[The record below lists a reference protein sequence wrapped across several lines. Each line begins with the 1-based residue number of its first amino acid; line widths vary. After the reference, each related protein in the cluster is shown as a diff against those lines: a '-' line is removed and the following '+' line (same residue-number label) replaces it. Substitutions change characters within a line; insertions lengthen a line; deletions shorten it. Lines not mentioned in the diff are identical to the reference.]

1 MLKTI
6 RNRIVGMMK
15 TLRIVMSLQPR
26 VAAREAGLSV
36 VITAVAKASFLHALE
51 KEKEG
56 AASPLRRQVELLAA
70 AVFLERR
77 VPIGSQRIERFLGR
91 AGIAGHVRIDALVE
105 LLQQF
110 GIFRN
115 RPEIL
120 HLEHGLVEGLVI
132 RRGVLEL

>member
-51 KEKEG
+51 KKKEG
-56 AASPLRRQVELLAA
+56 AVGAPSVVRSNYWPRPYFLKVAVQSAASASSVSLAVPASPVT
-70 AVFLERR
+70 
-77 VPIGSQRIERFLGR
+77 
-91 AGIAGHVRIDALVE
+91 
-105 LLQQF
+105 
-110 GIFRN
+110 
-115 RPEIL
+115 
-120 HLEHGLVEGLVI
+120 
-132 RRGVLEL
+132 